1 MSNEGRELRVLIVA
15 PVGRDATLISQALSQ
30 IEVNCHVCRDVDEL
44 IREMQDSVGAV
55 VLAQEAFDQ
64 QTIPKIADYL
74 KTQPPWS
81 DCPFIVMTGG
91 GSPSDSALRELRML
105 EPLGNLTL
113 IERPVRPQTLISIVR
128 SALRAR
134 RRQYEI
140 RDNLEELIRAQN
152 DLRRSNE
159 DLQQFAYAASHDLQE
174 PLRMVGSYVQLLEK
188 RYKGKLDSDAD
199 EYIALASNGV
209 TRMFKLIGDLL
220 TYSRVGTME
229 SQVEDVNCNDV
240 MLWAKMN
247 LHTAIAEAGAEIT
260 CDPLPNV
267 VFDQSQL
274 LQLFQNIVGNAIK
287 YRSSEPPRIHVG
299 AVRNG
304 NEWVF
309 SIKDNGQGFESK
321 YAGTHLW
328 SFQAP
333 ARPRRSRHRH
343 RTRTVQADRR
353 EAWRP
358 HLGAFGAGQGV
369 DLLLF
374 SACTRDT
381 CGSQLSS
388 PSQRVSRG
396 RRHRNRIGPTH
407 GRRKP

>member
-1 MSNEGRELRVLIVA
+1 MSNEGRDLRVLIVA

-30 IEVNCHVCRDVDEL
+30 IEVACHVCGDVDEL
-44 IREMQDSVGAV
+44 IREMQDAVGAV
-55 VLAQEAFDQ
+55 ALAQEAFDQ
-64 QTIPKIADYL
+64 ETIPKIAEFL

-81 DCPFIVMTGG
+81 DCPIIVMTGG
-91 GSPSDSALRELRML
+91 GSPSDSAMRELRML

-229 SQVEDVNCNDV
+229 SQLENVNCNDV

-247 LHTAIAEAGAEIT
+247 LHTAIAETGAEIT
-260 CDPLPNV
+260 TDPLPDV

-287 YRSSEPPRIHVG
+287 YRSTEPPRIHVG
-299 AVRNG
+299 AIRNG

-309 SIKDNGQGFESK
+309 SVKDNGQGFEPK
-321 YAGTHLW
+321 YADRIFGVFKRLHGRDVPGTGIGLALCKRIVEKHGGRIW
-328 SFQAP
+328 AHSEPGKGSTFYFSVP
-333 ARPRRSRHRH
+333 
-343 RTRTVQADRR
+343 VR
-353 EAWRP
+353 EA
-358 HLGAFGAGQGV
+358 LAAAG
-369 DLLLF
+369 
-374 SACTRDT
+374 
-381 CGSQLSS
+381 
-388 PSQRVSRG
+388 
-396 RRHRNRIGPTH
+396 
-407 GRRKP
+407 